1 MKTDRLL
8 SLVRSIMQR
17 SIESGDIEMI
27 SRQLSVLLQL
37 EHDRRME
44 LEKELTDIRLAKR
57 YGRRKEDK

>member
-44 LEKELTDIRLAKR
+44 LEKELTTIRLENK